1 MSTATIAE
9 APPAPSLSRLLQP
22 KSIAIIGASNRM
34 PSIGGYVTA
43 NILRAFEGEIYPVNP
58 REQQVQ
64 GRRAYASVE
73 DLPEDVDLAM
83 IVVPADGVPAVLEA
97 CAARGVGGAVIITS
111 GFAEVGGAGG
121 ASAMVAV
128 PISATFENSLAL
140 AEEG

>member
-73 DLPEDVDLAM
+73 DLPEDVDL
-83 IVVPADGVPAVLEA
+83 VAVLEEPDGTGQPDHA
-97 CAARGVGGAVIITS
+97 RADHDHPCHGPSLPDAGRGRRGLARAAATTCWLGS
-111 GFAEVGGAGG
+111 G
-121 ASAMVAV
+121 
-128 PISATFENSLAL
+128 T
-140 AEEG
+140 